1 MMYIAMYL
9 TDARIWC
16 IILILYFVLRC
27 AIKLNAN
34 RREQQENDDGNENT
48 AHIDNNS
55 NNNNELAIGS
65 DNDNNNNAEE
75 IRINVINDRL
85 VFREL
90 SLSTESTQQEGKSNE
105 RDLKMTRT
113 KDTDVED
120 RDQDVL
126 NTTTNGNNYNNTDV
140 GDSVRSFFSSLGFFR
155 QDGVI
160 PKDDDCCSICLE
172 EYKIGDTIARSN
184 TGNNR
189 DKTEE
194 DDNNSNSCNHCFH
207 KDCIVAW
214 LQIHDECPLC
224 RVDMIKIPETRSIS
238 NGSS

>member
-1 MMYIAMYL
+1 MYL

-27 AIKLNAN
+27 AIKFNEN
-34 RREQQENDDGNENT
+34 RREQQEIEGSNENT

-75 IRINVINDRL
+75 TRVNLINDRL

-105 RDLKMTRT
+105 RDLEMTRT

-126 NTTTNGNNYNNTDV
+126 NTTTNDKNNNNTDV
-140 GDSVRSFFSSLGFFR
+140 GDSVRSFFSSLGLFR

-160 PKDDDCCSICLE
+160 PKDVDCCSICLE

-194 DDNNSNSCNHCFH
+194 DNNNSNSCSHCFH

-214 LQIHDECPLC
+214 LQNHDECPLC
-224 RVDMIKIPETRSIS
+224 RVDMITIPETRSIS

>member
-1 MMYIAMYL
+1 MYL

-27 AIKLNAN
+27 AIKFNEN
-34 RREQQENDDGNENT
+34 RREQQEIEGSNENT

-75 IRINVINDRL
+75 TRVNLINDRL

-105 RDLKMTRT
+105 RDLEMTRT
-113 KDTDVED
+113 KETDVED

-126 NTTTNGNNYNNTDV
+126 NTTTNDKNSNNTDV
-140 GDSVRSFFSSLGFFR
+140 GDSVRSFFSSLGLFR

-184 TGNNR
+184 TGSNR

-194 DDNNSNSCNHCFH
+194 DNNNSNSCSHCFH

-214 LQIHDECPLC
+214 LQNHDECPLC
-224 RVDMIKIPETRSIS
+224 RVDMITIPETRSIS

>member
-1 MMYIAMYL
+1 MYIAM

-27 AIKLNAN
+27 AIKFNEI
-34 RREQQENDDGNENT
+34 RREQQENDDSNENT
-48 AHIDNNS
+48 AQIDNSSNNNNN

-75 IRINVINDRL
+75 VRKMLINDRL

-90 SLSTESTQQEGKSNE
+90 SLSTEATQQEGKSNE
-105 RDLKMTRT
+105 GDLEMTKT
-113 KDTDVED
+113 KEKDVKD
-120 RDQDVL
+120 QDQDVL
-126 NTTTNGNNYNNTDV
+126 NTTTTDNNNTDV

-184 TGNNR
+184 TGNNK
-189 DKTEE
+189 DKIEE
-194 DDNNSNSCNHCFH
+194 DNNNSNSCNHCFH

-214 LQIHDECPLC
+214 LQNHDECPLC
-224 RVDMIKIPETRSIS
+224 RVDMTTIPETRSIS

>member
-1 MMYIAMYL
+1 MYL

-27 AIKLNAN
+27 AIKFNEN
-34 RREQQENDDGNENT
+34 RREQQEIEGSNENT

-75 IRINVINDRL
+75 TRVNLINDRL

-105 RDLKMTRT
+105 RDLEMTRT

-126 NTTTNGNNYNNTDV
+126 NTTTNDKNNNNTDV
-140 GDSVRSFFSSLGFFR
+140 GDSVRSFFSSLGLFR
-155 QDGVI
+155 QDGVVS
-160 PKDDDCCSICLE
+160 KDDDCCSICLE

-194 DDNNSNSCNHCFH
+194 DNNNSNSCSHCFH

-214 LQIHDECPLC
+214 LQNHDECPLC
-224 RVDMIKIPETRSIS
+224 RVDMITIPETRSIS

>member
-1 MMYIAMYL
+1 MYL

-27 AIKLNAN
+27 AIKFNEN
-34 RREQQENDDGNENT
+34 RREQQEIEGSNENT

-65 DNDNNNNAEE
+65 DNDDNNNNNAEE
-75 IRINVINDRL
+75 TRVNLINDRL

-105 RDLKMTRT
+105 RDLEMTRT
-113 KDTDVED
+113 KETDVED

-126 NTTTNGNNYNNTDV
+126 NTTTNDKNSNNTDV
-140 GDSVRSFFSSLGFFR
+140 GDSVRSFFSSLGLFR

-160 PKDDDCCSICLE
+160 PKDVDCCSICLE

-194 DDNNSNSCNHCFH
+194 DNNNSNSCSHCFH

-214 LQIHDECPLC
+214 LQNHDECPLC
-224 RVDMIKIPETRSIS
+224 RVDMITIPETRSIS

>member
-1 MMYIAMYL
+1 MYL

-27 AIKLNAN
+27 AIKFNEN
-34 RREQQENDDGNENT
+34 RREQQENEDSNENT

-65 DNDNNNNAEE
+65 DNDNNNAEE

-105 RDLKMTRT
+105 RDLEMTRT

-126 NTTTNGNNYNNTDV
+126 NTTTNDKNNNNIDV
-140 GDSVRSFFSSLGFFR
+140 GDSVRSFFSSLGLFR

-160 PKDDDCCSICLE
+160 PKDVDCCSICLE

-194 DDNNSNSCNHCFH
+194 DNNNSNSCSHCFH

-214 LQIHDECPLC
+214 LQNHDECPLC
-224 RVDMIKIPETRSIS
+224 RVDMITIPETRSIS

>member
-1 MMYIAMYL
+1 MYL

-16 IILILYFVLRC
+16 ILLILYVVLRC
-27 AIKLNAN
+27 AIKFNEN
-34 RREQQENDDGNENT
+34 RREQQENDDSNENT

-65 DNDNNNNAEE
+65 DNDNNNAEE

-105 RDLKMTRT
+105 RDLEMTRT

-126 NTTTNGNNYNNTDV
+126 NTTTNDKNNNNIDV
-140 GDSVRSFFSSLGFFR
+140 GDSVRSFFSSLGLFR

-160 PKDDDCCSICLE
+160 PKDVDCCSICLE

-194 DDNNSNSCNHCFH
+194 DNNNSNSCSHCFH

-214 LQIHDECPLC
+214 LQNHDECPLC
-224 RVDMIKIPETRSIS
+224 RVDMITIPETRSIS

>member
-1 MMYIAMYL
+1 MYL

-27 AIKLNAN
+27 AIKFNEN
-34 RREQQENDDGNENT
+34 RREQQEIEGSNENT

-75 IRINVINDRL
+75 TRVNLINDRL

-105 RDLKMTRT
+105 RDLEMTRT

-126 NTTTNGNNYNNTDV
+126 NTTTNDKNNNNIDV
-140 GDSVRSFFSSLGFFR
+140 GDSVRSFFSSLGLFR

-160 PKDDDCCSICLE
+160 PKDVDCCSICLE

-194 DDNNSNSCNHCFH
+194 DNNNSNSCSHCFH

-214 LQIHDECPLC
+214 LQNHDECPLC
-224 RVDMIKIPETRSIS
+224 RVDMITIPETRSIS

>member
-1 MMYIAMYL
+1 MYL

-27 AIKLNAN
+27 AIKFNEN
-34 RREQQENDDGNENT
+34 RREQQEIEGSNENT

-75 IRINVINDRL
+75 TRVNLINDRL

-105 RDLKMTRT
+105 RDLEMTRT
-113 KDTDVED
+113 KETDVED

-126 NTTTNGNNYNNTDV
+126 NTTTTNDNSNNNSNNNTDI
-140 GDSVRSFFSSLGFFR
+140 GDSVRSFFSSLGLFR

-160 PKDDDCCSICLE
+160 PKDVDCCSICLE

-194 DDNNSNSCNHCFH
+194 DNNNSNSCSHCFH

-214 LQIHDECPLC
+214 LQNHDECPLC
-224 RVDMIKIPETRSIS
+224 RVDMITIPETRSIS

>member
-1 MMYIAMYL
+1 MYL

-27 AIKLNAN
+27 AIKFNEN
-34 RREQQENDDGNENT
+34 RREQQEIEGSNENT

-55 NNNNELAIGS
+55 NNNNELATGS
-65 DNDNNNNAEE
+65 DNDNNNAEE

-105 RDLKMTRT
+105 RDLEMTRT

-126 NTTTNGNNYNNTDV
+126 NTTTNDKNNNNIDV
-140 GDSVRSFFSSLGFFR
+140 GDSVRSFFSSLGLFR

-160 PKDDDCCSICLE
+160 PKDVDCCSICLE

-194 DDNNSNSCNHCFH
+194 DNNNSNSCSHCFH

-214 LQIHDECPLC
+214 LQNHDECPLC
-224 RVDMIKIPETRSIS
+224 RVDMITIPETRSIS